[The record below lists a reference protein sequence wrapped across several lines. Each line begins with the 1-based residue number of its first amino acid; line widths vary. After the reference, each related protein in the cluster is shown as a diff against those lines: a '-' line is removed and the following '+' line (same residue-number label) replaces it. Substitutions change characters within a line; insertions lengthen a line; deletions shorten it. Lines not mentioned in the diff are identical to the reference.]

1 MFYVSPAGDDS
12 WEGSFERPFLT
23 LERARSA
30 AREVPG
36 EAVVRL
42 MGGTHVLTRPFEL
55 TEADSGTVYEAYGH
69 GTAGQEEAVISGGR
83 PITEWRVRDGVWR
96 AEVGDLEVRQLYV
109 DGRRAARAAIP
120 GLPGAAEATG
130 TGYVTD
136 STEPLAWRSAEFVH
150 RGVYPW
156 SEARL
161 GMAAAEADG
170 GRTVITMAQPGFG
183 WAMELYNS
191 VWEGNTSRGPG
202 LPTAIENDPA
212 FLREPGTF
220 ALDRSR
226 PGSTCCCTCRC
237 RVRILRVR
245 RWSRRSWRR
254 WCGSPGRGTW
264 RSRGW
269 SSPRPR
275 GRGQAVPRGSCTTT
289 GAGTTRA
296 AGSRRPCWERARP

>member
-12 WEGSFERPFLT
+12 GQGSFEHPFRT

-36 EAVVRL
+36 EVVVRL
-42 MGGTHVLTRPFEL
+42 RGGTHLLTRPFEL

-69 GTAGQEEAVISGGR
+69 GSAEREEAVVSGGR
-83 PITEWRVRDGVWR
+83 PITGWRERDGVWR

-136 STEPLAWRSAEFVH
+136 SAEPLGWRSAEFVH

-156 SEARL
+156 TEARL
-161 GMAAAEADG
+161 AMAAATADG
-170 GRTVITMAQPGFG
+170 DRTVITMAQPGFG
-183 WAMELYNS
+183 WATELYNS
-191 VWEGNTSRGPG
+191 TWEGSTSRGPG
-202 LPTAIENDPA
+202 LPTAIENEPG

-220 ALDRSR
+220 VLDRSR
-226 PGSTCCCTCRC
+226 PGSTCCCTCRSP
-237 RVRILRVR
+237 VRIPRGR
-245 RWSRRSWRR
+245 PWSRRSWRR
-254 WCGSPGRGTW
+254 WCGSRGRGTW
-264 RSRGW
+264 RSGGW
-269 SSPRPR
+269 CSPTPR
-275 GRGQAVPRGSCTTT
+275 GCGPAVRRGSCTTT
-289 GAGTTRA
+289 GAVTTRV
-296 AGSRRPCWERARP
+296 GESRRPFWARGRP